1 MSAGAKRK
9 QLGRGLSSLLGKDTS
24 VEDIKSTN
32 INQAI
37 SISNIQPGAGQ
48 PRRVFDDEE
57 LSALAKS
64 IQERGVLHG
73 DKQGLRNDYV
83 LCYWLFDL

>member
-1 MSAGAKRK
+1 MSTGAKRK

-32 INQAI
+32 VNQAI
-37 SISNIQPGAGQ
+37 SISNIQPGVGQ

-64 IQERGVLHG
+64 IQERGVL
-73 DKQGLRNDYV
+73 QPLLLRR
-83 LCYWLFDL
+83 L